1 MTKLTQGQTEIKAD
15 SVIKVIGFD
24 LDDTLWDVAPVI
36 RSAEKTLSNWVIS
49 RFPQVKYGELQ
60 IKRARKKILQE
71 DPAIGFQ
78 FTRMRKAILKE
89 IFEASLKDPLTAEK
103 LSQEGVEIFIKA
115 RSEVDLYPG
124 VEQTL
129 KELAENYELGII
141 TNGNADIT
149 KLRISKYFSFS
160 ISAEKIGVPKPQP
173 EIFLAALEQTKVS
186 SNEFVYVGDD
196 VLNDIDGAKNVG
208 MATVWKRNNPRQFN
222 GNTVPD
228 KVIDC
233 IGALPKAIKE
243 IVNGQS
249 FR

>member
-1 MTKLTQGQTEIKAD
+1 
-15 SVIKVIGFD
+15 
-24 LDDTLWDVAPVI
+24 
-36 RSAEKTLSNWVIS
+36 
-49 RFPQVKYGELQ
+49 
-60 IKRARKKILQE
+60 
-71 DPAIGFQ
+71 
-78 FTRMRKAILKE
+78 MRKAILKN
-89 IFEASLKDPLTAEK
+89 IFEAGLKDPLIAEK

-124 VEQTL
+124 VERTL
-129 KELAENYELGII
+129 KELAQKYELGII

-149 KLRISKYFSFS
+149 KLRISKYFNFS

-173 EIFLAALEQTKVS
+173 EIFLAALEQTKVT

-196 VLNDIDGAKNVG
+196 MVNDIDGAKNVG
-208 MATVWKRNNPRQFN
+208 MATVWKKNNARQLN

-233 IGALPKAIKE
+233 IGDLPKAIQE
-243 IVNGQS
+243 IVNDRS

>member
-1 MTKLTQGQTEIKAD
+1 M
-15 SVIKVIGFD
+15 IKVIGFD

-36 RSAEKTLSNWVIS
+36 RNAEKTLSNWIIS
-49 RFPQVKYGELQ
+49 RFPQVKYGERQ

-71 DPAIGFQ
+71 DPTIGFQ

-89 IFEASLKDPLTAEK
+89 IFEASLKDSLTAEK
-103 LSQEGVEIFIKA
+103 LSQEGVEIFIEA

-129 KELAENYELGII
+129 KELAQNYELGII

-173 EIFLAALEQTKVS
+173 EIFLAALEETEVY

-196 VLNDIDGAKNVG
+196 VVNDIDGAKNVG
-208 MATVWKRNNPRQFN
+208 MATVWKRNNARQLN